1 MERRFRTLW
10 DRLAKSKP
18 SDAPH
23 SSWPRFLASATHAIN
38 CAYSATRRASPFELV
53 FGVTPRHPV
62 DNLLKPLSPNS
73 SPEVR
78 NIIVEQ
84 REIMS
89 TMNELAREGLTK
101 SRATAAAEIIKRR
114 IDITLSKGDRVLV
127 GVKQRVQTTFR
138 NSAGDLA
145 YSPKIEQM
153 INIGPF
159 TVLEKH
165 TPLRYYLADFTGK
178 RLKHSFHLNR
188 LRLWHDALLTPTS
201 VGELLIKNAQDS
213 EIAKLVDTLYSKHY
227 NVYTLQEADPAN
239 EIIHN
244 NDKINYPDP
253 TGGDSANKGASSKD
267 QQLDSDSDEEANL
280 GPSADPSV
288 AYREDLKRLSSNSN
302 RTTRSGQQY
311 APVRKFQKE
320 KKRDVTGHRK

>member
-1 MERRFRTLW
+1 M
-10 DRLAKSKP
+10 
-18 SDAPH
+18 
-23 SSWPRFLASATHAIN
+23 
-38 CAYSATRRASPFELV
+38 
-53 FGVTPRHPV
+53 
-62 DNLLKPLSPNS
+62 
-73 SPEVR
+73 
-78 NIIVEQ
+78 
-84 REIMS
+84 
-89 TMNELAREGLTK
+89 
-101 SRATAAAEIIKRR
+101 
-114 IDITLSKGDRVLV
+114 
-127 GVKQRVQTTFR
+127 
-138 NSAGDLA
+138 
-145 YSPKIEQM
+145 
-153 INIGPF
+153 
-159 TVLEKH
+159 
-165 TPLRYYLADFTGK
+165 
-178 RLKHSFHLNR
+178 
-188 LRLWHDALLTPTS
+188 TPTS

-213 EIAKLVDTLYSKHY
+213 EIAKLVDTLYSKHD

-239 EIIHN
+239 EIIPLDN